1 MLIYFSKH
9 ENIGYTHALWKLKKG
24 PKISSNLE
32 LKKLESAH
40 TQQPLSLQHLTCLA
54 LYWN

>member
-1 MLIYFSKH
+1 MLIYFYKH

-54 LYWN
+54 LY